1 MIVIVTRLVIVVV
14 VLFQLLNVSD
24 SYYSKLNR
32 YQSLGRVRLL
42 ESLSSQSCK
51 NEQQI
56 NSYTRKQV
64 IVSSISLLS
73 LTTLFVNSANAINI
87 NKALSSFD
95 KDNVLIVNTTTV
107 TATNTTLNDYLISKK
122 RFENV
127 DPMTH
132 GVNK

>member
-1 MIVIVTRLVIVVV
+1 MIVTRLVVIVV
-14 VLFQLLNVSD
+14 VLFHLLNVSN
-24 SYYSKLNR
+24 SYKYR
-32 YQSLGRVRLL
+32 YQSLDRVRLL

-51 NEQQI
+51 NEKQL

-73 LTTLFVNSANAINI
+73 LTTLIVNSANAINI

-107 TATNTTLNDYLISKK
+107 TTTNTTLNDYLISKK
-122 RFENV
+122 RFENI

>member
-1 MIVIVTRLVIVVV
+1 MKVIVTRLVVVFV

-24 SYYSKLNR
+24 SYYSKFQLHD
-32 YQSLGRVRLL
+32 RVRLL
-42 ESLSSQSCK
+42 ESLSLQSCK
-51 NEQQI
+51 NEKQI

-73 LTTLFVNSANAINI
+73 LTTLIINSANAIDI

-107 TATNTTLNDYLISKK
+107 TTTTNTTLNDYLISKK
-122 RFENV
+122 RFENI

>member
-1 MIVIVTRLVIVVV
+1 MIVIVTRLVVVV
-14 VLFQLLNVSD
+14 VLFQLLNVTD

-32 YQSLGRVRLL
+32 YQSLDRVRLL

-87 NKALSSFD
+87 NKALFSFD

-107 TATNTTLNDYLISKK
+107 TTTNTTLNDYLLSKK

>member
-1 MIVIVTRLVIVVV
+1 MKVIVTRLIVVFV

-24 SYYSKLNR
+24 SYYSKFQLHD
-32 YQSLGRVRLL
+32 RVRLL
-42 ESLSSQSCK
+42 ESLSLQSCK
-51 NEQQI
+51 NEKQI
-56 NSYTRKQV
+56 NSYTKKQV

-73 LTTLFVNSANAINI
+73 LTTLIVNSANAIDI

-107 TATNTTLNDYLISKK
+107 TTTTNTTLNDYLISKK
-122 RFENV
+122 RFENI